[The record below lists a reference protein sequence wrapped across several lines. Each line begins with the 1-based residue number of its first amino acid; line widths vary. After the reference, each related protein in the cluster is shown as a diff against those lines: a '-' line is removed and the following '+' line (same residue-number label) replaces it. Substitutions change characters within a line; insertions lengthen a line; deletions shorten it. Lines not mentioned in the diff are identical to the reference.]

1 MANCYARLHG
11 EHAKWA
17 TTTEATKATTTIA
30 ATTTTLIKQLKT
42 YLNTYFH
49 VTAQIMRWNVDV
61 ASALRKSRRQVG
73 NACLEWVSYSP
84 LPLPLLLS
92 AISAAF
98 NIYF

>member
-17 TTTEATKATTTIA
+17 TTTAATTTIA

-73 NACLEWVSYSP
+73 NAGLEWVSYSP